1 MNKVILMGRIGQD
14 PEIIKSGENKI
25 AKFSLAT
32 NENYKDK
39 NGQKVEQTEWHSLV
53 VFGKQAEIAEKWFKK
68 GNQLLIDGKIKT
80 DSWEKDG
87 EKKYKTNIILQ
98 SFEFIGTSHAND
110 VDTRVTAEVQATYQK
125 NKPTPTNAQPEPDN
139 DLPF

>member
-1 MNKVILMGRIGQD
+1 MNKCILMGRIGQD
-14 PEIIKSGENKI
+14 PEVINTDNSKI

-32 NENYKDK
+32 NESYKDK
-39 NGQKVEQTEWHSLV
+39 NGNKVEQVEWHAIT

-68 GNQLLIDGKIKT
+68 GNQLLIEGKIKT

-110 VDTRVTAEVQATYQK
+110 VDTKVTAETNATYQK
-125 NKPTPTNAQPEPDN
+125 NEEQDN
-139 DLPF
+139 DLPW

>member
-14 PEIIKSGENKI
+14 PEIIQSGENKI

-32 NENYKDK
+32 NESYKDK
-39 NGQKVEQTEWHSLV
+39 NGQKVEQTEWHSIV

-68 GNQLLIDGKIKT
+68 GNQLLVEGKIKT

-87 EKKYKTNIILQ
+87 EKKYKTNVILNG
-98 SFEFIGTSHAND
+98 FEFIGTSHAND

-125 NKPTPTNAQPEPDN
+125 NKPEPTNEQPKSD